1 METFSYKLPTDISD
15 KRFLITG
22 GAGFIGSNLA
32 AFLLGSGAREV
43 RVLDNFSTGYR
54 ENLEAAVK
62 HPAFKLIEGDI
73 TSIEDCNK
81 ACEGVDIVLHQAALG
96 SVPRSIKD
104 PIATNNANVDGFL
117 NMLQASVNNQVKRF
131 VYASSSSVY
140 GNDQTMP
147 KTEDKTGELLSP
159 YAVTKKTNELYAAVF
174 YRTYGLE
181 VVGLRYFNVFGPKQ
195 NINGPYAAVIPIFI
209 NELLNG
215 RSPNIFG
222 DGTTTRDFTFI
233 ENVIQ
238 ANLLAALTENKEA
251 IGQVYNI
258 AYGGTTALNE
268 LFDRIAETIGTDL
281 RPSYQAERKGDIKD
295 SFANI
300 SKAKSLLGYTPGID
314 IKTGLGIT
322 VNWYR
327 QRFEGAQH
335 TKA

>member
-1 METFSYKLPTDISD
+1 MNTFSYKLPFDISD

-32 AFLLGSGAREV
+32 AFLLKNNVREV

-54 ENLEAAVK
+54 ENIDAFLK
-62 HPAFKLIEGDI
+62 HPVFKLIEGDI
-73 TSIEDCNK
+73 TRLEDCDK
-81 ACEGVDIVLHQAALG
+81 ACADVDIVLHQAALG

-104 PIATNNANVDGFL
+104 PIATNNVNVDGFL
-117 NMLQASVNNQVKRF
+117 NMLQASVSNKVKRF

-147 KTEDKTGELLSP
+147 KVEDKTGELLSP

-181 VVGLRYFNVFGPKQ
+181 VIGLRYFNVFGPKQ

-238 ANLLAALTENKEA
+238 ANLLAALTQNKNA
-251 IGQVYNI
+251 LGQVYNI
-258 AYGGTTALNE
+258 AYGGTTALSE
-268 LFDRIAETIGTDL
+268 LFDRIAEIIGTGI
-281 RPSYQAERKGDIKD
+281 RPSYQDERKGDIKD

-300 SKAKSLLGYTPGID
+300 SKAKRLLEYSPGID
-314 IKTGLGIT
+314 IKTGLEIT

-327 QRFEGAQH
+327 DRFSSAQS
-335 TKA
+335 TQA